1 MPELDVEDQM
11 MRANEQR
18 GEKNL
23 GERIKIR
30 QLGEREILLAKME
43 KLWDDVMDIA
53 TEQNRVIQKM
63 KETIK
68 NV

>member
-1 MPELDVEDQM
+1 MSGLNAEDQM
-11 MRANEQR
+11 VRANEQR
-18 GEKNL
+18 GERNL

-53 TEQNRVIQKM
+53 TEQNRIIQDLK
-63 KETIK
+63 KVFK
-68 NV
+68 P